1 MDSLYRRIRDRI
13 HADPDRIAFVHR
25 DSRLTYEDIG
35 QRVDAL
41 AHDLAG
47 RGIGAETIVAVAVEQ
62 PHSAIVSVLAVWA
75 VGAAYLPLDP
85 DAPDELSR
93 SWMARVGAETIV
105 TEPELADRA
114 VALCP
119 ARPVVIDRSRAP
131 QPCAEFDG
139 PAHPRSLAYIIFTSG
154 STGDPKAIAVE
165 QRNLLAYHD
174 AFGHYVA
181 LERQHTVLQLAG
193 FSFDGWIR
201 DALMPLAVGART
213 VLQSRTIRRDPEQ
226 ILAAARRYGVTHLMA
241 TSPALV
247 TGLLTAPT
255 FAADPPELE
264 SILVAGESFLP
275 LHVFGSDLR
284 RFGRIINHYGLTE
297 TTMVA
302 MWQAMTPDPECTVD
316 DIGVPLPGY
325 TVYLLDERMRPVAS
339 RQIGEVYIGGA
350 GVSRGYLG
358 AQALTADRFVADPFG
373 APGSRMC
380 RTGDMGRLHSDGRFE
395 FLGRR
400 DRQINLRGYRVEPAH
415 VEAAIRSHP
424 AVATA
429 AVVDHHRPT
438 HGTILVAYVV
448 PTGPAPERDDLRAHL
463 GARLPAY
470 MIPAVFVFLA
480 GLPLGGT
487 GKVDRSA
494 LPAPVLEGD
503 ASELPA
509 DGTEQAVADAWAK
522 ILGVDGIGRQD
533 NFFDL
538 GGHSLLAAQIAAH
551 LSVAFDRAVTT
562 ELILRNPT
570 VASLAAAL
578 PATAR
583 EIGIVRR
590 SGTRYPLSLVQRGLL
605 SATTPAIARA
615 FRLTGPLD
623 TDRLTSALAEV
634 VRRHAILRCTF
645 DSGPGSAPTQTVRHR
660 VSLSISRS
668 RMTES
673 ELKHRL
679 AAIRDAPLD
688 LAAGPPLDAQVF
700 AVDPNTH
707 ILLLRCHRL
716 IVDEASFDLVVR
728 EMCRFYDTA
737 GPAPVAPPVPFPSFV
752 RTRAE
757 SIDGAAAALNYWQ
770 AGLRG
775 SSGAA
780 PSCPTVTSASMRVPV
795 AVVRPLRAIAR
806 AHRMELADVLRAS
819 FAVAI
824 AAESPVV
831 DKVIVAH
838 LETGRPRADL
848 DSVIGPFAYSTATI
862 VDLAGVT
869 TFSALLH
876 RIRTAES
883 ESRRHRRFP
892 LEYLCGERG
901 LSNSVLANQ
910 FVLRSRPGEPLRLSG
925 IEASVVELA
934 SLDEFVGCR
943 LVLTEETGELAGS
956 IEHRHHE
963 VERAAKLASHLE
975 RLVHGI
981 AVDPELPLASAL
993 PGRSR

>member
-13 HADPDRIAFVHR
+13 HADPDRLALVHR
-25 DSRLTYEDIG
+25 DSRLTYEHIG

-41 AHDLAG
+41 AHDLAL
-47 RGIGAETIVAVAVEQ
+47 RGIGTETIVAVYVEQ

-93 SWMARVGAETIV
+93 SWMARVGAETII
-105 TEPELADRA
+105 TEPALADR
-114 VALCP
+114 VAGLCP
-119 ARPVVIDRSRAP
+119 TPPVVTDRPGAP
-131 QPCAEFDG
+131 QPSREFGG
-139 PAHPRSLAYIIFTSG
+139 PTHPRSLAYIIFTSG
-154 STGDPKAIAVE
+154 STGNPKAIAVE
-165 QRNLLAYHD
+165 QCNLLSYHD

-181 LERQHTVLQLAG
+181 LERQHTVLQVAG

-213 VLQSRTIRRDPEQ
+213 VLQSRTIRRDPDQ
-226 ILAAARRYGVTHLMA
+226 ILAAVRRYGVTHLMA

-255 FAADPPELE
+255 FAVDPPGFE

-302 MWQAMTPDPECTVD
+302 MWQAVTPDPETKVD

-325 TVYLLDERMRPVAS
+325 TAYLLDERMRPVAP
-339 RQIGEVYIGGA
+339 RQIGEIYIGGN

-358 AQALTADRFVADPFG
+358 AQVLTADRFVADPFG

-380 RTGDMGRLHSDGRFE
+380 RTGDIGRVHSDGRFE

-429 AVVDHHRPT
+429 AVVDHHRPS
-438 HGTILVAYVV
+438 HGTILVAYVI
-448 PTGPAPERDDLRAHL
+448 PADRAPERDALRTHL
-463 GARLPAY
+463 AARLPAY
-470 MIPAVFVFLA
+470 MIPTVFVFMD

-494 LPAPVLEGD
+494 LPAPVFEGD
-503 ASELPA
+503 ASDLPA
-509 DGTEQAVADAWAK
+509 DGTEQAVADGFAK
-522 ILGVDGIGRQD
+522 ILGVDEIGRQD

-562 ELILRNPT
+562 EMILRNPT
-570 VASLAAAL
+570 VAALAAAL

-583 EIGIVRR
+583 EVGIVRR

-605 SATTPAIARA
+605 PATTAVTVRA

-645 DSGPGSAPTQTVRHR
+645 DSRPDGVPTQTVRHR
-660 VSLSISRS
+660 VSLSISKS
-668 RMTES
+668 PVHES
-673 ELKHRL
+673 GLAHRL
-679 AAIRDAPLD
+679 TAIRDAPLD
-688 LAAGPPLDAQVF
+688 LAAGPPLEAEVF
-700 AVDPNTH
+700 TLGPNSNV
-707 ILLLRCHRL
+707 LLLRCHRL
-716 IVDEASFDLVVR
+716 IADEASLDLMIR
-728 EMCRFYDTA
+728 EIGMFYNCAD
-737 GPAPVAPPVPFPSFV
+737 PAPAAPPVHYPSFV

-757 SIDGAAAALNYWQ
+757 SSDGAPVALNYWQ
-770 AGLRG
+770 AALHGCTW
-775 SSGAA
+775 AD
-780 PSCPTVTSASMRVPV
+780 PSCPTVTSSSARFP
-795 AVVRPLRAIAR
+795 ATVVHPLRAIAR
-806 AHRMELADVLRAS
+806 AHRVELADVLRAA

-824 AAESPVV
+824 AAISPAVG
-831 DKVIVAH
+831 KVIVAH
-838 LETGRPRADL
+838 LETRRPRADL

-862 VDLAGVT
+862 VDPAGGGS
-869 TFSALLH
+869 FSALLD

-883 ESRRHRRFP
+883 ESRHYRRFP
-892 LEYLCGERG
+892 FEYLCGEMG
-901 LSNSVLANQ
+901 LSNAVLANQ
-910 FVLRSRPGEPLRLSG
+910 FVLRSGPGELLRLSG
-925 IEASVVELA
+925 VEATGIELGL
-934 SLDEFVGCR
+934 LDESVSCR
-943 LVLTEETGELAGS
+943 LILTEEAGALAGS
-956 IEHRHHE
+956 IEYRHHE
-963 VERAAKLASHLE
+963 AERAGQLAFHLE
-975 RLVHGI
+975 RIVRAI
-981 AVDPELPLASAL
+981 AVDPDLPLAA
-993 PGRSR
+993 GFRSRSR